1 MYISEFSALAGV
13 TVKTIRYYEK
23 IGLLPEAHRNGKYRQ
38 YDDTYVETVKQ
49 IKQAQE
55 LGFKLSEIKSFIAG
69 ENIKRGLPALVMIK
83 AINSKQNQIEL
94 EIQKLNL
101 KAKMLEAL
109 AVELQK
115 SPCMLDSPV

>member
-1 MYISEFSALAGV
+1 MYIKKSSTLAGV
-13 TVKTIRYYEK
+13 TVKTIRYYES
-23 IGLLPEAHRNGKYRQ
+23 IGLLPEPSREGKYRH

-69 ENIKRGLPALVMIK
+69 ENIQRGLPALVIIK
-83 AINSKQNQIEL
+83 AINSKQKQIEL

-101 KAKMLEAL
+101 KAKMLETL
-109 AVELQK
+109 AVELK
-115 SPCMLDSPV
+115 SSPCMLDSPV